1 MEEVQ
6 LVDALMELPLFE
18 DLDFKQISNIYQACE
33 ERKIE
38 PGTLLCQPLTI
49 DDRLLILVEG
59 TLRLE
64 SADSVKLA
72 DLTAFRII
80 GEMGVLTGQAHASR
94 VVAEE
99 PAIVLELEGA
109 KLEQLLDEDR
119 ETGGQMLTNLCKLL
133 YSRVHNMNEDIETL
147 REQVDQFRNRLQIVA
162 PDDPL
167 LGPPE

>member
-18 DLDFKQISNIYQACE
+18 DLDFTQISNIHQACS

-38 PGTLLCQPLTI
+38 SGTLLCQPLTI

-64 SADSVKLA
+64 SADGVKLA
-72 DLTAFRII
+72 DLKAFRII
-80 GEMGVLTGQAHASR
+80 GEMGVLTGQTRTSR

-109 KLEQLLDEDR
+109 KLEQLVDEDP
-119 ETGGQMLTNLCKLL
+119 ETGSQMLANLCKLL
-133 YSRVHNMNEDIETL
+133 YSRVHNMNDDIEAL
-147 REQVDQFRNRLQIVA
+147 QELVDRLRNRLQTLS

-167 LGPPE
+167 LA